1 MDMIGW
7 YVILAVAAI
16 VISIAVRFVVYT
28 MLVKNSR
35 WLPEKAT
42 KVANISSGVI
52 AAVGILAIV
61 GKALLTH

>member
-1 MDMIGW
+1 MEMVGW
-7 YVILAVAAI
+7 YVILAIAAI
-16 VISIAVRFVVYT
+16 AIAIALRFVVYT

-42 KVANISSGVI
+42 KVANIASG
-52 AAVGILAIV
+52 AVAGLVLLAIV

>member
-1 MDMIGW
+1 MEMVGW

-16 VISIAVRFVVYT
+16 AIAIALRFVVYT

-35 WLPEKAT
+35 WLPERAT
-42 KVANISSGVI
+42 KVANMTSGI
-52 AAVGILAIV
+52 AVGLAIAAIV

>member
-1 MDMIGW
+1 MEMVGW

-16 VISIAVRFVVYT
+16 AIAIALRFVVYT
-28 MLVKNSR
+28 MLVKNNR

-42 KVANISSGVI
+42 KVANITS
-52 AAVGILAIV
+52 AVTVGLALLAIV

>member
-1 MDMIGW
+1 MEMVGW
-7 YVILAVAAI
+7 YVILAAAAI
-16 VISIAVRFVVYT
+16 AIAVALRFIVYT

-42 KVANISSGVI
+42 KVANLSSGIV
-52 AAVGILAIV
+52 ATLALLAII

>member
-1 MDMIGW
+1 MDMVVW
-7 YVILAVAAI
+7 YVILTVVGIAVA
-16 VISIAVRFVVYT
+16 VGVRQIVYT

-42 KVANISSGVI
+42 KMANIASG
-52 AAVGILAIV
+52 ATALLAILAIV

>member
-1 MDMIGW
+1 MDMVGW

-16 VISIAVRFVVYT
+16 AIAIALRFVVYT

-42 KVANISSGVI
+42 KVANIVSGG
-52 AAVGILAIV
+52 AAGVALLAIV